1 MIENS
6 KLKRIRHN
14 TFATVYGLLTFLFG
28 WVIQSDSLAV
38 DPYIFE
44 RIDNRNGLSSD
55 FVSSIVQDR
64 EGFMWFATQD
74 GLNRYDGY
82 SIKNYKNRIDGKS
95 YFESDAFDCIEVDG
109 DGNLWLGTKHYGIYV
124 FNPGT
129 EEVKHIS
136 TDTSTH
142 LFINDNQIQDLLCD
156 SRGRVWISTYHGVSR
171 FDPEENRIVTYSENP
186 QNPAEAPQG
195 NVSVIYEDLKGRI
208 LFGTWEN
215 GLYIYDEEKD
225 GFKNLTISQTHVD
238 PAGNVRIWS
247 LLEDRYGYLWIGTWG
262 AGLLQ
267 TRLLENS
274 IQYIDQYYFEAG
286 NQARNLCDN
295 IIFSLKQTEDNAIWV
310 GESRGL
316 NIITNPYEMN
326 TEILLYSEDNSETQL
341 SKSEIYDIFQDVS
354 GSMWLAT
361 MGGGVNKVDLK
372 RNRFELFTIHD
383 LTSDLKSQVVNSIL
397 PLNSEEH
404 LIGVRGLGIGVY
416 NYDRQSY
423 TGFGGLELFN
433 GIPTDI
439 NTVLS
444 SMKDSRSNLWL
455 GTRYLGLLRKDAE
468 EGTWETI
475 IQRNFFSESAPFSVN
490 CMLEDRFNHI
500 WVGTT
505 EGLIRLIYDYEQGKY
520 DIETITPEGEHPS
533 SIEGKNITSI
543 LIDSKQVLWVT
554 TEDGG
559 INRLISGLRDDS
571 MPVFEYFDNA
581 SGGDITLRNKGAH
594 VIVEDKDQMLWI
606 GTCSDGIIQFDRA
619 SGKFKSWLNI
629 IDLVGNSVYNII
641 TDESNVLWLTTNK
654 GLVRMS
660 VDGEEINIQNFDH
673 EDGLQSNI
681 FNRGAWIRDDQGRI
695 YLGGNYG
702 INRFDPEEFGVN
714 TFIPPVVITDVKIN
728 NKPVTIER
736 IRNNELILKHD
747 ENNVVFTISALSYS
761 QVRKNKFSYKL
772 DGFDEDWIMTDHNNR
787 NAVYTNVPPG
797 KYTFMARAANN
808 SWVWNPDP
816 VEFTVTVKPH
826 PLYSRTAVLL
836 YILTFF
842 GVSTLFFYV
851 RFKRLKAEQA
861 LAIEKIERTKTDNI
875 NEFKLRFY
883 TNISHELLTPLSI
896 ISQGMSDIADNPS
909 NDRSVIRSLKL
920 NLKRL
925 TVLIN
930 QILDFRKLE
939 TGSMQLNVSLTS
951 GDQIVRKVYDLYSS
965 YARHKKIDFHV
976 LGNIE
981 KLIYLDE
988 EKIETILTNL
998 VSNAF
1003 KYTGENGK
1011 IIISFALE
1019 GEGKEKFLDVS
1030 VSDTGIGINEE
1041 EIGHIFERFYQAES
1055 NKLNTSGA
1063 GIGLHLV
1070 KNLVDLHKGTISV
1083 RSDHEGM
1090 KTIFHVRIPVYKGAY
1105 AKDELKISH
1114 KKDTDLSSLVY
1125 DLDDFDEK
1133 AVPGSVSIHERDKDF
1148 KVLVVEDNEELRRYI
1163 VERLSEFYSI
1173 IEAPDG
1179 LKGYE
1184 TALREHP
1191 DLIVSDLLMP
1201 EMDGIEFCK
1210 KIKEDVNS
1218 NHIIFILLT
1227 AKISNA
1233 DRSEGY
1239 LAGADSYITKPLNIN
1254 LLLSRIDSLRKQR
1267 ERIKEKYMLGISE
1280 MNNMDEISPRNFTF
1294 MKQITK
1300 EILNHMSNPELN
1312 VSMLAQQLHL
1322 SHSTLYRKIQSIS
1335 GMSPNEFIRNIR
1347 INEAA
1352 RLITNTD
1359 LSLTEIIAI
1368 VGFNDHSY
1376 FTRCFKKKF
1385 HKTPKEYIT
1394 SNQRSPVR
1402 HMGK

>member
-1 MIENS
+1 MIRNIPTAV
-6 KLKRIRHN
+6 L
-14 TFATVYGLLTFLFG
+14 YWLLGFLFG
-28 WVIQSDSLAV
+28 WIFQPESRAV
-38 DPYIFE
+38 DPFIFE

-55 FVSSIVQDR
+55 FVSGIVQDR
-64 EGFMWFATQD
+64 QGFMWFVTQD

-82 SIKNYKNRIDGKS
+82 SIKKYKNRIDGKS
-95 YFESDAFDCIEVDG
+95 YFESDAFDCIEVDRNG
-109 DGNLWLGTKHYGIYV
+109 ELWLGTSHYGIYV
-124 FNPGT
+124 FNPST
-129 EEVKHIS
+129 EAVRHIS

-142 LFINDNQIQDLLCD
+142 LNIHDNQIQDLLCD
-156 SRGRVWISTYHGVSR
+156 SKGRMWIATYHGVLR
-171 FDPEENRIVTYSENP
+171 YDPEDDSIVTYLENLDK
-186 QNPAEAPQG
+186 PAEAPLG
-195 NVSVIYEDLKGRI
+195 NVAIIYEDLRGRI

-225 GFKNLTISQTHVD
+225 GFKNLLINQSRVA

-262 AGLLQ
+262 SGLLQ

-274 IQYIDQYYFEAG
+274 IQYIDQYYFEADTR
-286 NQARNLCDN
+286 ARNLCGN

-316 NIITNPYEMN
+316 NIITNPYELN
-326 TEILLYSEDNSETQL
+326 TEILVYSEDDSETQI
-341 SKSEIYDIFQDVS
+341 SKSEVYDIFQDVS

-372 RNRFELFTIHD
+372 RNRFELFTIND
-383 LTSDLKSQVVNSIL
+383 PNSDLKSQVVNSIL
-397 PLNSEEH
+397 LLNFNEH
-404 LIGVRGLGIGVY
+404 LIGVRGLGIGLY
-416 NYDRQSY
+416 NYDRQTF
-423 TGFGGLELFN
+423 TGFSDLELFN
-433 GIPTDI
+433 GIPSDI
-439 NTVLS
+439 NTVLT

-455 GTRYLGLLRKDAE
+455 GTRYMGLLRKDAE
-468 EGTWETI
+468 DGSWDTI
-475 IQRNFFSESAPFSVN
+475 IQRNFFSEGAPFSVN

-505 EGLIRLIYDYEQGKY
+505 EGLIRLIYDYEQEEY
-520 DIETITPEGEHPS
+520 TIETITPDRENSS
-533 SIEGKNITSI
+533 SIEGKIITSI
-543 LIDSKQVLWVT
+543 LIDSKQVLWIT

-559 INRLISGLRDDS
+559 INRLTSGLRDNS
-571 MPVFEYFDNA
+571 MPEFEYFDNT
-581 SGGDITLRNKGAH
+581 SSKDITPRNKGAH
-594 VIVEDKDQMLWI
+594 VIVEDQNHMLWI
-606 GTCSDGIIQFDRA
+606 GTCSDGIIQFDRT
-619 SGKFKSWLNI
+619 SGKFKSWSNI
-629 IDLVGNSVYNII
+629 IDLVGTSVYNII
-641 TDESNVLWLTTNK
+641 PDESNVLWLTTNK
-654 GLVRMS
+654 GLVRLS
-660 VDGEEINIQNFDH
+660 ADGEEINIQNFDH

-681 FNRGAWIRDDQGRI
+681 FNRSAWIRDEQGRI
-695 YLGGNYG
+695 YLGGTYG

-714 TFIPPVVITDVKIN
+714 AFIPPVVITDVKIN
-728 NKPVTIER
+728 NKPAASER
-736 IRNNELILKHD
+736 IKNSELILNHD

-772 DGFDEDWIMTDHNNR
+772 DGFDEEWIMTDHNNR
-787 NAVYTNVPPG
+787 NAVYTNIPPG
-797 KYTFMARAANN
+797 NYTFQAKAANN

-826 PLYSRTAVLL
+826 PLYSRTAVLI
-836 YILTFF
+836 YILIFF
-842 GVSTLFFYV
+842 GVSFLFFYV

-861 LAIEKIERTKTDNI
+861 LAIEKIERTKNDNI

-896 ISQGMSDIADNPS
+896 ISQGMSDIADNPA

-1003 KYTGENGK
+1003 KYTGENGR
-1011 IIISFALE
+1011 IIISCSLDE
-1019 GEGKEKFLDVS
+1019 DGKEKMLNLNVC
-1030 VSDTGIGINEE
+1030 DTGIGIDEK
-1041 EIGHIFERFYQAES
+1041 EIEHIFERFYQAES
-1055 NKLNTSGA
+1055 NKLNNSGA

-1083 RSDHEGM
+1083 RSDQEGM
-1090 KTIFHVRIPVYKGAY
+1090 KTIFEVRIPAYKGAY

-1114 KKDTDLSSLVY
+1114 KKGIDLSSLVY

-1133 AVPGSVSIHERDKDF
+1133 VAPVSPAVHPRDKDF
-1148 KVLVVEDNEELRRYI
+1148 KVLVVEDNSELRRYI
-1163 VERLSEFYSI
+1163 VDRLSEYYLV

-1184 TALREHP
+1184 KAVNEHP

-1201 EMDGIEFCK
+1201 EMGGIAFCK
-1210 KIKEDVNS
+1210 KIKEETRS

-1267 ERIKEKYMLGISE
+1267 ERIKEKYLLGISE

-1294 MKQITK
+1294 MKQITN

-1312 VSMLAQQLHL
+1312 VSMLAQQVHL

-1352 RLITNTD
+1352 RLIANTD
-1359 LSLTEIIAI
+1359 LSITEIIAI

-1385 HKTPKEYIT
+1385 HKTPKEYIA
-1394 SNQRSPVR
+1394 SSQRSRVR
-1402 HMGK
+1402 NIEG